1 LQTPDSKTPLGSSPS
16 ELEPFVPAPALPPD
30 SKSLLG
36 SSPSELEPFVPA
48 PALPEDPA
56 WNLIDVAAI
65 AAFSFLALLIG
76 IAVVMAVAVAIPRFH
91 KLGTAAL
98 LENAFVL
105 VPAETLAY
113 LMVLAFMVQ
122 LVRLKKE
129 GSFLVAISWG
139 RPDRTNATRA
149 LIAGAVLAVFSNV
162 YIFLLSRWIPKSLPI
177 DRLFRD
183 TASAYLL
190 ALFGIVVA
198 PFVEEVFFRGFLY
211 PALARRIGAASSIIV
226 TSGLFALIHQGQLAH
241 AWLPLVWLFI
251 VGLVLTM
258 VRARTKSVSLCV
270 LIHMTYN
277 TVVFAFVFLATH
289 AFHQLDNL

>member
-1 LQTPDSKTPLGSSPS
+1 MQTPDSISPLGSSP
-16 ELEPFVPAPALPPD
+16 P
-30 SKSLLG
+30 
-36 SSPSELEPFVPA
+36 ELEPFVPA

-65 AAFSFLALLIG
+65 VGFSILAFFIGTAL
-76 IAVVMAVAVAIPRFH
+76 VMAVALAIPRFH
-91 KLGTAAL
+91 KFGPAAL

-129 GSFLVAISWG
+129 GSSITAISCPPTPPPTKKEGGFLAAISWG

-149 LIAGAVLAVFSNV
+149 LVAGAMLAVFSNV
-162 YIFLLSRWIPKSLPI
+162 FTSLLSRWIPKSLPI
-177 DRLFRD
+177 DKLFRD

-226 TSGLFALIHQGQLAH
+226 TAGLFALIHQSQLAH

-251 VGLVLTM
+251 VGLILTM

-270 LIHMTYN
+270 LIHMSYN
-277 TVVFAFVFLATH
+277 AVVFAFVFLATH